1 MEVQRKREHKSI
13 GVCTNFLKN
22 SRAPFIEYLV
32 LNEFFV
38 YFQFLL
44 CSSILQEKFKKGLK
58 EKACCCADHRSHQNG
73 GLSVLAATENEVE
86 EIPMTTNL
94 TGAVSSKPQETHV

>member
-1 MEVQRKREHKSI
+1 MRSLANEKFKLGILALS
-13 GVCTNFLKN
+13 F
-22 SRAPFIEYLV
+22 RAQDFALVYLV